1 MDSGTEGTGTQGL
14 VLSKEEG
21 AVEGWSGRLGSA
33 DVAFIIRMD
42 KQGPAA

>member
-1 MDSGTEGTGTQGL
+1 M
-14 VLSKEEG
+14 LSKEEG

-33 DVAFIIRMD
+33 DVAFISRMY